1 MVSNMLLDLSVSP
14 PTLSLLSVVP
24 LFDALYST
32 RPDLATETN
41 PQRYR
46 RGYGSRSLFAMTHI

>member
-1 MVSNMLLDLSVSP
+1 MLLDLSVSP

-24 LFDALYST
+24 LFDALYSA
-32 RPDLATETN
+32 RPDLVTETN

-46 RGYGSRSLFAMTHI
+46 RGYGSRFLFAMTHI